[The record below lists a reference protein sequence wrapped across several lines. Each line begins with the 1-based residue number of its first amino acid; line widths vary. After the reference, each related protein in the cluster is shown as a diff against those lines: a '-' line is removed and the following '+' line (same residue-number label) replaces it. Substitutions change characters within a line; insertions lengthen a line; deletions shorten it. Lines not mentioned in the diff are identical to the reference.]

1 MFGTK
6 SIVAAALIA
15 AGTILAPTAQADDKA
30 HDAMTKTKMAGD
42 LHLSGYWT
50 RAMLPGQKVGGGFL
64 VIANKGAAD
73 DRLVAVAT
81 PHTDRAEIH
90 EMAVVDDV
98 MKMRRLDEGL
108 KIPAGESVVLEPGGF
123 HLMFMAVET
132 PFKEG
137 EMVPVTVT
145 FERAGDVE
153 LMLPVMPAGSKKMDH
168 GAHSN

>member
-1 MFGTK
+1 MFATK
-6 SIVAAALIA
+6 MIVAAAMIA
-15 AGTILAPTAQADDKA
+15 AGTAFAPIAQADDKA
-30 HDAMTKTKMAGD
+30 HGAMHKVKMAGD
-42 LHLSGYWT
+42 IHLSGYWT
-50 RAMLPGQKVGGGFL
+50 RAMLPGQKVGGGYV
-64 VIANKGAAD
+64 VITNNGRVD

-81 PHTDRAEIH
+81 PHTDRSEIH

-98 MKMRRLDEGL
+98 MKMRRLEEGL
-108 KIPAGESVVLEPGGF
+108 VIPAGETVVLEPGGY
-123 HLMFMAVET
+123 HLMFMAVKT

-145 FERAGDVE
+145 FEKAGDVE